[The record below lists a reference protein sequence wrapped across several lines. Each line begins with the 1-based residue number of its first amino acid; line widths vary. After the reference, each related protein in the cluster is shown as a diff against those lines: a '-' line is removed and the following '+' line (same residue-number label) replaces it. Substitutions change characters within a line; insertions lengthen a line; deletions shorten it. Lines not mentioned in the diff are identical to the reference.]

1 MAKQMQKRKENK
13 DLHDKFGEISKEE
26 IQDITTLANGS
37 VEN

>member
-13 DLHDKFGEISKEE
+13 DFEE
-26 IQDITTLANGS
+26 IKSEKLVNEELRYYYISQWK